1 MPTSR
6 LGQVLAA
13 ILVLVLGATGFASLS
28 NAISLDKINQALAG
42 LGTPAAPVATPL
54 PVPDQAGGGM
64 VEDPGLVDVAP
75 TPSEVLLFPTIS
87 DTLVLSP
94 DALTFQVRLHNPLTA
109 TAASLEAQL
118 FIVQA
123 GNGTVLSPGL
133 TSQPARLENLEP
145 EQTASLAVQFAQDTS
160 LPASG
165 KYAGWLLVSS
175 EQLTPLSQPVNVFI
189 TRPDAAI
196 QYRLS
201 GAEAPAILI
210 SGVDNLP
217 CLVDTLCQG
226 PNVGVSWQ
234 PYQLSLWEQ
243 ELQSVPYVLLSSELA
258 NPLSGETGW
267 LEVSE
272 PGGVTRPDAPL
283 AVTLNVRGIRSPGEY
298 QGTLSILFPQTQTRE
313 TLAVTAR
320 LRHSMYL
327 PFLVITAGAVV
338 AGFLLRIGTS
348 ADKSVSYQKVVLRML
363 QERLRRLPLR
373 RGDLIWREIDGYLL
387 QAEAL
392 LRLPDLEAAKDFLKK
407 ASDKLQSAEG
417 SGDDLNKVK
426 QEVEKV
432 MLGREAA
439 PASAK
444 AARSAEVQAA
454 VRDLLAKNPQVFEEA
469 HRDLANGQLA
479 EVDKIVDEFNA
490 VLSRRT
496 LQPAAPPAQLA
507 QNLEVLGADWGQDV
521 RSESHI
527 ELLPQGGPQ
536 PPAEE
541 SGGDHSLRL
550 QTGQPVT
557 FHVKVNG
564 KPWDKP
570 FIWQVWRMSG
580 IDKKLNDADQEAVQF
595 MFTPK
600 AEELGVYP
608 QQCRVIANSATIEP
622 RPLDFTLYLPY
633 TVKVDPGRLVSV
645 KDALWL
651 SLDPAPP
658 ASPQITWYV
667 IPPGALPLSARSGA
681 VTQPRQIE
689 ELPYYPDAIGEYRFL
704 ARRGD
709 EWVASVAIKV
719 GPSLLQQE
727 LGRYRRS
734 AWLATA
740 GWAAVAGI
748 SGLTYINAKL
758 STFGSGLDYLLA
770 LAWGL
775 GVGTVTTPSEGVKE
789 SIQRF
794 FSPAAGAGSSE
805 RRDVEPKP
813 ASSTLGAGK
822 AVPNFVKQTYGS
834 AKAIA
839 TSFDLALVPDLLD
852 AGDEELIYKQ
862 DPEPTADAKNVTEV
876 KVFINR

>member
-28 NAISLDKINQALAG
+28 NAISLDKINQVLAG
-42 LGTPAAPVATPL
+42 LDTQVLPTATPL
-54 PVPDQAGGGM
+54 GVPDQVGGGT
-64 VEDPGLVDVAP
+64 VEEPGL
-75 TPSEVLLFPTIS
+75 SESSAAASDVLLFPTIS

-94 DALTFQVRLHNPLTA
+94 DALTFQVRLHNPLTE
-109 TAASLEAQL
+109 TAASLETQL
-118 FIVQA
+118 FIVQT
-123 GNGTVLSPGL
+123 GDGTALSPGL
-133 TSQPARLENLEP
+133 SSQPARLETLEP
-145 EQTASLAVQFAQDTS
+145 GQTASLALQFAQDVQ

-165 KYAGWLLVSS
+165 KYAGWLIVRS

-201 GAEAPAILI
+201 SADEPAILI
-210 SGVDNLP
+210 SGVDHLP
-217 CLVDTLCQG
+217 CLVDYLCKG
-226 PNVGVSWQ
+226 PNLCVSWQ
-234 PYQLSLWEQ
+234 PYQLFLWEQ
-243 ELQSVPYVLLSSELA
+243 ELQSVPYVLVSSELA

-267 LEVSE
+267 LEISQPSGLTQSDE
-272 PGGVTRPDAPL
+272 PLPL
-283 AVTLNVRGIRSPGEY
+283 TLNVRGIRNPGEY
-298 QGTLSILFPQTQTRE
+298 QGTLSIFFPQTQTQE

-373 RGDLIWREIDGYLL
+373 RSDLIWREIDGYLL

-392 LRLPDLEAAKDFLKK
+392 LRLPDLEAARDFLKK

-417 SGDDLNKVK
+417 SGEDLNKIK
-426 QEVEKV
+426 EEVDKV
-432 MLGREAA
+432 MLSREVV

-444 AARSAEVQAA
+444 AARTAEVQNA
-454 VRDLLAKNPQVFEEA
+454 VRDLLARNPQVFEEA

-490 VLSRRT
+490 ILARQN
-496 LQPAAPPAQLA
+496 LQPSAPPAQLA
-507 QNLEVLGADWGQDV
+507 HNLEALGADWGRDV
-521 RSESHI
+521 PRESHI

-536 PPAEE
+536 PPAAE

-550 QTGQPVT
+550 QTGQEVT
-557 FHVKVNG
+557 FHVKMNG
-564 KPWDKP
+564 KPFEKP
-570 FIWQVWRMSG
+570 FTWQVWRMSG
-580 IDKKLNDADQEAVQF
+580 TDTKLYEVEKEVQF
-595 MFTPK
+595 TYTPQ
-600 AEELGVYP
+600 ADELGVYP
-608 QQCRVIANSATIEP
+608 QQCRVIARSGSIEP
-622 RPLDFTLYLPY
+622 RPLDFALYLPY

-658 ASPQITWYV
+658 ASPQITWHV
-667 IPPGALPLSARSGA
+667 IPPAARPGAA
-681 VTQPRQIE
+681 VQPRQIDA
-689 ELPYYPDAIGEYRFL
+689 LPYYPDAIGEYRFL
-704 ARRGD
+704 AKR
-709 EWVASVAIKV
+709 EEQWVASVVIKV

-727 LGRYRRS
+727 LGRYQRS

-748 SGLTYINAKL
+748 SGLTYISAKL
-758 STFGSGLDYLLA
+758 NTFGSGLDYLLA

-775 GVGTVTTPSEGVKE
+775 GVGTVTTPNEGLKE

-794 FSPAAGAGSSE
+794 FNPASGGGSSE
-805 RRDVEPKP
+805 RSDVEPKP
-813 ASSTLGAGK
+813 AGGTPGPGAGAGK
-822 AVPNFVKQTYGS
+822 AIPNFVKQTYGS

-839 TSFDLALVPDLLD
+839 TSFDLALVPDVLD
-852 AGDEELIYKQ
+852 ARDEELIYKQ

-876 KVFINR
+876 KVFIDR